1 MNDNLI
7 QTKNILNYNRN
18 TNPLRETNIPRFT
31 NLFSETNYSKFRR
44 DHDSFMNSLN
54 NNNNYNNISTSL
66 SSFEKNN
73 PNYLNYNNPYRSSQS
88 RSRSRSPCFC
98 GCHSHEECANLVGGI
113 VTMVPP
119 RELLLQKYNNS
130 LENMNQEM
138 NKKND
143 DLIHEIVYLKKN
155 LQKIETELN
164 RTKNE
169 KDACNYYIKELEKEL
184 NKSNMNNESV
194 NSKQRAM
201 NYSKM
206 RDYEKYHSM
215 LNKSFEVLDSV
226 SNQCTNPKGKT
237 KGGVN
242 YYFNR
247 EKDYDSV
254 IKTQKNWI
262 NNLPMSFDS
271 NYNYNENEKEPNEQ
285 EQDDFNKTQSENN
298 IYKYPEGY
306 ININSMKNNDFN
318 RSTYNNQN
326 SSLNYFMPKK
336 SYNST
341 NGQKSTNFRSN
352 SLPKKNY
359 SNTNYNKSSHN
370 KNNSTNYNKKRNS
383 PYQTDFFQDHIMY
396 KTSIRPKTSKNPN
409 YRNNSEPNI
418 PRKNNTYTYIP
429 NTIKDGNDSMKNI
442 PPKERYLVIDK
453 FGNPIFIS
461 GKRLLAMELVPYLDK
476 GGKEQI
482 DNNGNILFIGPDG
495 NPKTQDDLEP
505 IILDN
510 DKPLVNEENR
520 PFLGV
525 DNVIMVNRFGNPIL
539 GPGELYDINNKVV
552 KGELGILPKT
562 TQGNLIKLNVNGN
575 NHNEPVNKNVE
586 NFNESIKNEPNN
598 NMNYKTPKPRLNKTD
613 KNINNNIE
621 EPNSND
627 NNINILDNNNKS
639 KTLPLTIRP
648 LIGSD
653 GFPIRDKNNNPILLD
668 KDGNPIQDPN
678 LKLLL
683 DKSGF
688 PILNTLG
695 QPIILDKNK
704 NPIELNDEI
713 NKNPSK
719 QKEKQK
725 KPEIK
730 AKKINKPKS
739 GKHRKKN
746 KNKKN
751 SNIDNEEK
759 ETGRFNDNYSSIKY
773 PKPNPSFQ
781 RKIKVYPERSNRFN
795 INEYLSSC
803 FACDLGCSVSRSGYS
818 PMTYSP
824 YEKNRK
830 RRDLTPY
837 K

>member
-7 QTKNILNYNRN
+7 QTKNILNYHSK
-18 TNPLRETNIPRFT
+18 TNSIRDTNFPRFT
-31 NLFSETNYSKFRR
+31 NLFAETNYSKYRR
-44 DHDSFMNSLN
+44 ERDSYFNSYN
-54 NNNNYNNISTSL
+54 NNNNFNNISTSL

-73 PNYLNYNNPYRSSQS
+73 TNNLYFNNLYHSSQS

-98 GCHSHEECANLVGGI
+98 GCHVHEECEI
-113 VTMVPP
+113 VNP
-119 RELLLQKYNNS
+119 RELLLQKYNIS
-130 LENMNQEM
+130 LENINQEM
-138 NKKND
+138 NIKND
-143 DLIHEIVYLKKN
+143 HLINEIVYLKKN

-184 NKSNMNNESV
+184 SKSNMNNESI

-242 YYFNR
+242 YYFTR

-262 NNLPMSFDS
+262 NRLPMSFDNE
-271 NYNYNENEKEPNEQ
+271 NYISENEKEPNEQ
-285 EQDDFNKTQSENN
+285 EQDEFNKTQYENN

-306 ININSMKNNDFN
+306 VNMNSMKNNDFN
-318 RSTYNNQN
+318 RGAYKMSN
-326 SSLNYFMPKK
+326 SSSNNFMPKK
-336 SYNST
+336 FYNST
-341 NGQKSTNFRSN
+341 NSKKSTNFRSN
-352 SLPKKNY
+352 SLPKKNF
-359 SNTNYNKSSHN
+359 SSTQYNKNS
-370 KNNSTNYNKKRNS
+370 NNNITKKKKNS
-383 PYQTDFFQDHIMY
+383 PYQTEFFKDHIMY
-396 KTSIRPKTSKNPN
+396 KTNGKQKSSISPF
-409 YRNNSEPNI
+409 YRTNSEPNNI
-418 PRKNNTYTYIP
+418 PRVNNTYEYIP
-429 NTIKDGNDSMKNI
+429 DTKNETNNLGKNI

-461 GKRLLAMELVPYLDK
+461 GKRLLAMELVPFLGQD
-476 GGKEQI
+476 GKEQI

-495 NPKTQDDLEP
+495 SPKTQDDLQP

-510 DKPLVNEENR
+510 DKPLVNEENK

-525 DNVIMVNRFGNPIL
+525 DDVIMVNRFGNPIL

-562 TQGNLIKLNVNGN
+562 TQGNLIKLNANSN
-575 NHNEPVNKNVE
+575 DD
-586 NFNESIKNEPNN
+586 NFNNEQN
-598 NMNYKTPKPRLNKTD
+598 NMNYKTPKPRFNETDINKN
-613 KNINNNIE
+613 KNENIK
-621 EPNSND
+621 EPND
-627 NNINILDNNNKS
+627 DTNNNKS
-639 KTLPLTIRP
+639 KTLPLGIKP

-653 GFPIRDKNNNPILLD
+653 GLPIRDKNNNPILLD

-678 LKLLL
+678 INLLL
-683 DKSGF
+683 DKTGF
-688 PILNTLG
+688 PVLNTLG
-695 QPIILDKNK
+695 QPIIIDKNK
-704 NPIELNDEI
+704 NPLNNNDKDIIQNYNE
-713 NKNPSK
+713 KN
-719 QKEKQK
+719 
-725 KPEIK
+725 PEIK
-730 AKKINKPKS
+730 NKKKTKS

-746 KNKKN
+746 KKN
-751 SNIDNEEK
+751 NSDLDNK
-759 ETGRFNDNYSSIKY
+759 ETGKFNDKYNSVKY

-781 RKIKVYPERSNRFN
+781 RKIKVIPERSNRFN
-795 INEYLSSC
+795 IKEYLSSC
-803 FACDLGCSVSRSGYS
+803 FACDVGCSVSRSGYS

-824 YEKNRK
+824 YQKNK
-830 RRDLTPY
+830 RRRDITPL

>member
-7 QTKNILNYNRN
+7 QTKNILNYNSKTSSIRD
-18 TNPLRETNIPRFT
+18 TNIPRYT
-31 NLFSETNYSKFRR
+31 NLFAETNYSKYRR
-44 DHDSFMNSLN
+44 ERDSYYNSYN
-54 NNNNYNNISTSL
+54 NNNNLNNNFNNISTSL

-73 PNYLNYNNPYRSSQS
+73 PNNLYYNNPYRSSQS

-98 GCHSHEECANLVGGI
+98 GCHAHEECEI
-113 VTMVPP
+113 VNP

-130 LENMNQEM
+130 LENINQEM

-143 DLIHEIVYLKKN
+143 NLINEIVYLKKN

-184 NKSNMNNESV
+184 SKSNMNNEST

-226 SNQCTNPKGKT
+226 SNQCSNPKGKT

-242 YYFNR
+242 YYFTR

-262 NNLPMSFDS
+262 NNLPMSFDND
-271 NYNYNENEKEPNEQ
+271 NYINENEKEPNEQ
-285 EQDDFNKTQSENN
+285 EQDDFNKTQYENN

-306 ININSMKNNDFN
+306 INMNSMKNSDFN
-318 RSTYNNQN
+318 RGTYKMSN
-326 SSLNYFMPKK
+326 SSLNNFMPKK
-336 SYNST
+336 FYNST
-341 NGQKSTNFRSN
+341 NTNSKKSTNFRSN
-352 SLPKKNY
+352 SLPKKTF
-359 SNTNYNKSSHN
+359 SNTQ
-370 KNNSTNYNKKRNS
+370 YNKKSINDNNNTKKKKNS
-383 PYQTDFFQDHIMY
+383 PYQTEFFKDHIMY
-396 KTSIRPKTSKNPN
+396 KTSGRPKSSISPY
-409 YRNNSEPNI
+409 YRTNSEPTNI
-418 PRKNNTYTYIP
+418 PRVNSTYVYIP
-429 NTIKDGNDSMKNI
+429 DTKNISNNFGKNI

-461 GKRLLAMELVPYLDK
+461 GKRLLAMELVPFLDQD
-476 GGKEQI
+476 GKEQL

-495 NPKTQDDLEP
+495 NPKTQDDLQP

-510 DKPLVNEENR
+510 DKPLVNEENK

-525 DNVIMVNRFGNPIL
+525 DDVIMVNRFGNPIL

-562 TQGNLIKLNVNGN
+562 TQGNLIKLNVNN
-575 NHNEPVNKNVE
+575 NDDNN
-586 NFNESIKNEPNN
+586 IEPNN
-598 NMNYKTPKPRLNKTD
+598 NMNYKTPKPRFNKTD
-613 KNINNNIE
+613 QNKNENTKGL
-621 EPNSND
+621 ND
-627 NNINILDNNNKS
+627 DNYNNNKS
-639 KTLPLTIRP
+639 KTLPLGIKP

-653 GFPIRDKNNNPILLD
+653 GLPIRDKNNNPILLD

-678 LKLLL
+678 ITLLL

-688 PILNTLG
+688 PVLNTLG
-695 QPIILDKNK
+695 QPIIVDKNK
-704 NPIELNDEI
+704 NPLEQKDDN
-713 NKNPSK
+713 NKNIIQNYK
-719 QKEKQK
+719 QKN
-725 KPEIK
+725 PAIK
-730 AKKINKPKS
+730 NKKIQTKS

-746 KNKKN
+746 KKN
-751 SNIDNEEK
+751 NFDLDNK
-759 ETGRFNDNYSSIKY
+759 ETGKFNDHYNSVKY

-781 RKIKVYPERSNRFN
+781 RKIRVFPERSNRFN

-803 FACDLGCSVSRSGYS
+803 FACDVGCSVSRSGYS

-824 YEKNRK
+824 YEKNK
-830 RRDLTPY
+830 RRRDITPL

>member
-7 QTKNILNYNRN
+7 QTKNILNYNSK
-18 TNPLRETNIPRFT
+18 TNSLRDANIPRFT
-31 NLFSETNYSKFRR
+31 NLFAETNYAKYRR
-44 DHDSFMNSLN
+44 DHEPFMNSFN
-54 NNNNYNNISTSL
+54 NNNFNNISTSL
-66 SSFEKNN
+66 SSFDKNN
-73 PNYLNYNNPYRSSQS
+73 TNNLYYNNLYRSSQS

-98 GCHSHEECANLVGGI
+98 GCHSYEECEGG
-113 VTMVPP
+113 VVSVVSP

-143 DLIHEIVYLKKN
+143 DLINEIVYLKKN
-155 LQKIETELN
+155 LQKMETELN

-169 KDACNYYIKELEKEL
+169 KDACNYYIKELEMEL
-184 NKSNMNNESV
+184 SKSNMNNELS
-194 NSKQRAM
+194 NSKRRAK
-201 NYSKM
+201 NYTKM

-237 KGGVN
+237 KGGIN

-262 NNLPMSFDS
+262 NNLPMSFD
-271 NYNYNENEKEPNEQ
+271 NEKYNNENEKEPNEQ
-285 EQDDFNKTQSENN
+285 EQDDFNKTQNENN

-306 ININSMKNNDFN
+306 ISMNSMKNSDLN
-318 RSTYNNQN
+318 RGPYNLSNN
-326 SSLNYFMPKK
+326 SLNNFMPKK
-336 SYNST
+336 FYNST
-341 NGQKSTNFRSN
+341 NSQKSTNFRSN
-352 SLPKKNY
+352 SLPKNTY
-359 SNTNYNKSSHN
+359 STNKYNKSY
-370 KNNSTNYNKKRNS
+370 NYNNDKKKRNS
-383 PYQTDFFQDHIMY
+383 PYQTDFFQGQNIMY
-396 KTSIRPKTSKNPN
+396 KASKRQTSSMSPY
-409 YRNNSEPNI
+409 YRNNSEPNNI
-418 PRKNNTYTYIP
+418 QRKNNTYEYIP
-429 NTIKDGNDSMKNI
+429 SNELVKNI

-461 GKRLLAMELVPYLDK
+461 GKRLLAMELVPFLDK
-476 GGKEQI
+476 DGKEQI

-495 NPKTQDDLEP
+495 SPKTQDDLQP

-510 DKPLVNEENR
+510 EKPLVNEENK

-525 DNVIMVNRFGNPIL
+525 DDIIMVNRYGNPIL

-552 KGELGILPKT
+552 KGDLGILPKT
-562 TQGNLIKLNVNGN
+562 TQGNLIKLNVNN
-575 NHNEPVNKNVE
+575 NEPLNKDSEKYNDRI
-586 NFNESIKNEPNN
+586 NNDPNN
-598 NMNYKTPKPRLNKTD
+598 NMNYKTPKTRFNKTD
-613 KNINNNIE
+613 KNENLK
-621 EPNSND
+621 EPNDD
-627 NNINILDNNNKS
+627 NNDINKS
-639 KTLPLTIRP
+639 KILSSSIKP

-653 GFPIRDKNNNPILLD
+653 GLPIRDKNNNPILLD

-678 LKLLL
+678 IKLLL

-695 QPIILDKNK
+695 QPIIIDKNK
-704 NPIELNDEI
+704 NPLELKDDNANNI
-713 NKNPSK
+713 SQKIK
-719 QKEKQK
+719 QKI
-725 KPEIK
+725 PEIK
-730 AKKINKPKS
+730 NKKIKIKS

-746 KNKKN
+746 KKN
-751 SNIDNEEK
+751 NFDDDNK
-759 ETGRFNDNYSSIKY
+759 ETGRFNDNYNKY

-781 RKIKVYPERSNRFN
+781 RKIKVFPERNNRFN
-795 INEYLSSC
+795 INEYLGSC

-824 YEKNRK
+824 YEKNKR